1 MNKTK
6 SVNFRMTEEM
16 HHYLKQKAR
25 NENLQLSPLLEK
37 IVQHDMSLNDG
48 YAGDLA
54 EAIAK
59 KLKDDLTFIKN
70 TVYGNHKMLKENKHK
85 PVVDE
90 PKPKSSGEVR
100 RRKSW

>member
-6 SVNFRMTEEM
+6 SINFRMTEEM

-37 IVQHDMSLNDG
+37 IVQHDMNLNDG
-48 YAGDLA
+48 YAEDLA
-54 EAIAK
+54 EVISK

-70 TVYGNHKMLKENKHK
+70 TVCGNNQMLKEIKNKL
-85 PVVDE
+85 VVEE
-90 PKPKSSGEVR
+90 PKPSSSGEVR
-100 RRKSW
+100 RRKMR